1 MNIVG
6 LSSKA
11 KIIKCEFGE
20 IIQREG
26 TLPKGLYILKRGRCN
41 ACSIKLKVTNMRSP
55 RTSWSHA
62 IKLRKPSSSQEEETF
77 IGGIIPHSNPVT
89 SHKVY
94 QNECVELRTEYEG
107 QHIIYKDLVRNWVKS
122 DGILEINGIG
132 SLRRENFKPAS
143 VSQR

>member
-26 TLPKGLYILKRGRCN
+26 TLPKGLYILKKGRCN
-41 ACSIKLKVTNMRSP
+41 ACSIKLKVTSLCSHRLSNMPMDPAYSP
-55 RTSWSHA
+55 RGKFSNADEGTIIS
-62 IKLRKPSSSQEEETF
+62 
-77 IGGIIPHSNPVT
+77 GIIPHSNPVT

-94 QNECVELRTEYEG
+94 
-107 QHIIYKDLVRNWVKS
+107 
-122 DGILEINGIG
+122 
-132 SLRRENFKPAS
+132 
-143 VSQR
+143 